1 MSMLTAANQLT
12 LTRVLLTPA
21 FVILIVYG
29 HMGWALIV
37 FGVAGLT
44 DLLDGLIARTF
55 GPRTDLGAWLDPMAD
70 KLLIVA
76 TVGVLTLPGLGL
88 TNTLPVWLTILVISR
103 DVLIVATV
111 AIINL
116 AVGRREFRPS
126 IFGKAATAT
135 YILTCVIMMYFNYL
149 QTTSPIVT
157 VGIYASALITLVS
170 GFHYAFHIT
179 RIVNQTSGRAGA

>member
-21 FVILIVYG
+21 FVILTVYG
-29 HMGWALIV
+29 HTGWALIV

-44 DLLDGLIARTF
+44 DLFDGLIARTF

-88 TNTLPVWLTILVISR
+88 VNTLPVWLTILVVSR

-126 IFGKAATAT
+126 IYGKMATAT
-135 YILTCVIMMYFNYL
+135 YVLTCVIMMYFNYL
-149 QTTSPIVT
+149 RTTSPLVT
-157 VGIYASALITLVS
+157 ISIYASAVITLVS

-179 RIVNQTSGRAGA
+179 KIVNQNSSRAG